1 MGLSLSLKPKTH
13 THKPIKTHNRNP
25 NFFSSHVCIILKNT
39 QFSSEFSILKFFIFY
54 NICHTVFNLINYRRL
69 IINFIQSFFNLFKS
83 CDLFATLLKMNKED
97 NFDLNSEEN
106 WLKLWKNLIESS
118 LNQTE

>member
-1 MGLSLSLKPKTH
+1 
-13 THKPIKTHNRNP
+13 
-25 NFFSSHVCIILKNT
+25 
-39 QFSSEFSILKFFIFY
+39 
-54 NICHTVFNLINYRRL
+54 
-69 IINFIQSFFNLFKS
+69 
-83 CDLFATLLKMNKED
+83 MNKED